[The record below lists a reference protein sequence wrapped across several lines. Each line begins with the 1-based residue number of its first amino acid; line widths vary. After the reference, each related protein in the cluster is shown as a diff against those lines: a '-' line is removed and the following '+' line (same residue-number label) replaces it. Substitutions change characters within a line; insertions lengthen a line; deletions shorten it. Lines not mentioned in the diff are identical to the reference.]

1 MVQMQK
7 EEPLTIFPFP
17 SAVCS
22 AAHYNILSAA
32 AVVVMTPLLRAAS
45 GLCIICMARPTSP
58 YHAWIFDFV
67 V

>member
-1 MVQMQK
+1 MQK

-22 AAHYNILSAA
+22 AAYYNIISAA
-32 AVVVMTPLLRAAS
+32 AVVVLPPLLRAAS
-45 GLCIICMARPTSP
+45 GLCIMARPTSP